1 MIIINNINL
10 LGRLTRDVEMRYSQN
25 ANATAVAN
33 FSLAVNRRF
42 KKEGQQDVDFI
53 NCVAFGK
60 TAEIIEKYVDKGN
73 QLAVTGRLAI
83 DQYEKDG
90 EKRNATKVYVEAI
103 TFISAP
109 KDNQQS
115 NQQNDDRHA
124 PADEYEEDLPF

>member
-1 MIIINNINL
+1 MNNINI

-25 ANATAVAN
+25 ESATAVAN

-60 TAEIIEKYVDKGN
+60 TAEIIEKYVVKGN

-83 DQYEKDG
+83 DRYEKDG

-103 TFISAP
+103 TFISTP

-115 NQQNDDRHA
+115 NQQNDGYMPINERLTD
-124 PADEYEEDLPF
+124 EEDLPF